1 MRGGKIRQFLKHLP
15 GEQLMRSALRL
26 AAWALV
32 CVALAPTLAHAQAS
46 INGVVRDTSGAVL
59 PGVTV
64 EASSPALIEKVRS
77 VVSDAGGVYRIV
89 DLRPGTYAVTFSLPG
104 FNNVKQEGIELIGSF
119 AATVNAEMK
128 VGAVQETVT
137 VTSQAP
143 IVDISNTTQ
152 QRVFNQEVIEAIPAG
167 RSHVNMAVLIPGLA
181 ASQPGRGALQ
191 DVGGTNNLQNTTFVI
206 HGSKQADTRLQLD
219 GVRLGNTLS
228 EGQFSNFVPDTGM
241 TQEVTID
248 YAAVSAEQPFG
259 GLRINLIPKE
269 GGNSFKGSVFATGVS
284 SAWQGDNIDDD
295 LKTRGL
301 GLPDPNQMKRAYD
314 VNPSIGG
321 PLMKDKL
328 WFFLSARW

>member
-1 MRGGKIRQFLKHLP
+1 MRAIPVTLILLVGSLLFP
-15 GEQLMRSALRL
+15 L
-26 AAWALV
+26 A
-32 CVALAPTLAHAQAS
+32 AHAQATLA
-46 INGVVRDTSGAVL
+46 GTVRDTSGAVL

-77 VVSDAGGVYRIV
+77 VVSDSGGVYRIV
-89 DLRPGTYAVTFSLPG
+89 DLRPGTYAVTFTLPG
-104 FNNVKQEGIELIGSF
+104 FNAVKQEGIELTGNF
-119 AATVNAEMK
+119 TATVNGELR

-137 VTSQAP
+137 VSAQAP
-143 IVDISNTTQ
+143 IVDTSNTTQ
-152 QRVFNQEVIEAIPAG
+152 QRVFDQAVIEAIPAG

-269 GGNSFKGSVFATGVS
+269 GGNSFKGSIFATGVN
-284 SAWQGDNIDDD
+284 SAWQGSNIDDD
-295 LKTRGL
+295 LKTPRFERSGSGSHL
-301 GLPDPNQMKRAYD
+301 VGSPA
-314 VNPSIGG
+314 
-321 PLMKDKL
+321 
-328 WFFLSARW
+328 FLFS